1 MGPFSCGFVRLDFA
15 CQRTRVKRTSGW
27 HDERGA
33 TDRSGHPSLDVSCHV
48 LKRSSE
54 INKRVI
60 NGNRQWPAL
69 KQETPN
75 RLAVADIC
83 IPFGTLID
91 LEPLKTLKKPFQP
104 PKDLHIDFVGYVLQ
118 LFRCNIPYIATKLMA
133 IINLM
138 LPQTLQMQSDSS
150 KATCDWSAWDKLW
163 LPLGLV

>member
-1 MGPFSCGFVRLDFA
+1 
-15 CQRTRVKRTSGW
+15 
-27 HDERGA
+27 
-33 TDRSGHPSLDVSCHV
+33 LDVSCHV